1 MWQMRD
7 RLAKDLCGQTIVIE
21 AYRMGEC
28 AHEKRKERRYAR
40 ERVRE
45 RKILFRKLL
54 KNCLEIHFDL
64 ATCQLKIFTIYVYAY
79 IYLFLFVVIEF
90 PVY

>member
-1 MWQMRD
+1 MRS
-7 RLAKDLCGQTIVIE
+7 A
-21 AYRMGEC
+21 
-28 AHEKRKERRYAR
+28 ERGGTQER
-40 ERVRE
+40 ESERE

-64 ATCQLKIFTIYVYAY
+64 ATCQLKIFTIY
-79 IYLFLFVVIEF
+79 IYFFLFVVIEF